1 MPKKKKSVTDL
12 VFSALKGDSPSTQK
26 HRKKNKKLQNFV
38 SPRYSSSKRLRWVSA
53 N

>member
-26 HRKKNKKLQNFV
+26 HRKKNKKLQNFDAKIV
-38 SPRYSSSKRLRWVSA
+38 RGIEKILEPPF
-53 N
+53 